1 MRKWLAGLMV
11 LMLVGCNADQEF
23 STWPCRFSYDNSV
36 YLDDVLASAMNNG
49 SRGVF
54 CQISETSS
62 KGVRYLNFT
71 SSTGQQSQKRETA
84 MEMQANYILGMNNGI
99 IVGFQTLNTDGA
111 YGGFVA
117 YDVQCPNCVR
127 ANNNYINPTFYIRM
141 AATGIAT
148 CSKCGR
154 KYDLNNNGILYR
166 EDGSKRLADNTL
178 VALTLMI
185 AESKTEEKD
194 VMVKVV
200 VNLINQRNE

>member
-1 MRKWLAGLMV
+1 MRRWLVGLMG

-154 KYDLNNNGILYR
+154 KYDLNNNGILQNGQAGDTGLEKYV
-166 EDGSKRLADNTL
+166 ANTTGPFGFIS
-178 VALTLMI
+178 VF
-185 AESKTEEKD
+185 
-194 VMVKVV
+194 
-200 VNLINQRNE
+200 RR